1 MGDIELGNLA
11 YLALLGGALVLW
23 LLVEA
28 RKNMGRTLKQAS
40 AWVLIFVGV
49 IAAIGLWGDI
59 RRTVLLHQDVAQD
72 GSQITLPRAPD
83 GHYYLT
89 ALVNGTPVRFVVDTG
104 ASQVVLTQKD
114 AENAGIAL
122 ADLVY
127 SGRANTANGRV
138 RIAPVR
144 LDSIDVD
151 GVEMRNIRA
160 SVNEGQ
166 MGTSLLGMTYLE
178 RFSRI
183 EIAGG
188 ALVLHR

>member
-11 YLALLGGALVLW
+11 YLALLGGALLLW

-28 RKNMGRTLKQAS
+28 RKNMGRTVKQAS

-59 RRTVLLHQDVAQD
+59 RRTVLLQQDVAQD
-72 GSQITLPRAPD
+72 GSQITLPRAAD

>member
-1 MGDIELGNLA
+1 
-11 YLALLGGALVLW
+11 
-23 LLVEA
+23 
-28 RKNMGRTLKQAS
+28 
-40 AWVLIFVGV
+40 
-49 IAAIGLWGDI
+49 
-59 RRTVLLHQDVAQD
+59 
-72 GSQITLPRAPD
+72 
-83 GHYYLT
+83 
-89 ALVNGTPVRFVVDTG
+89 LVNGTPVRFVVDTG

>member
-1 MGDIELGNLA
+1 MSGIELGHLA
-11 YLALLGGALVLW
+11 YLGLLGGALALW
-23 LLVEA
+23 LLVEG
-28 RKNMGRTLKQAS
+28 RKNMGRTVKQAS

-59 RRTVLLHQDVAQD
+59 RRTVLLHHDVAQD

-89 ALVNGTPVRFVVDTG
+89 ALVNGRPVRFVVDTG
-104 ASQVVLTQKD
+104 ASQVVLTPKD
-114 AENAGIAL
+114 AENASIAL

-127 SGRANTANGRV
+127 SGRANTANGSV

-151 GVEMRNIRA
+151 GVQMRNIRA

-166 MGTSLLGMTYLE
+166 MKTSLLGMTYLE

>member
-59 RRTVLLHQDVAQD
+59 RRTVLLHHDVAQD
-72 GSQITLPRAPD
+72 GSQITLTRAPD

>member
-59 RRTVLLHQDVAQD
+59 RRTVLLHHDVAQD

-114 AENAGIAL
+114 AESAGIAL

-166 MGTSLLGMTYLE
+166 MGTSLLGMTYL
-178 RFSRI
+178 SPI
-183 EIAGG
+183 PEI
-188 ALVLHR
+188 LCKISPPLRKR